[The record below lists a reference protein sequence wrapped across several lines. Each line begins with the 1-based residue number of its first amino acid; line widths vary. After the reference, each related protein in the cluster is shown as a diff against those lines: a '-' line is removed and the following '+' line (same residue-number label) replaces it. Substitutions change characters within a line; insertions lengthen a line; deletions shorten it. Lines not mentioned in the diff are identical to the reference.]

1 MLGKD
6 PDFAEDFNNGQFS
19 TDKILRERQRQEIC
33 GALNGSSTYFY
44 LFMLKNILEIFLGI
58 LFIIANILIALN
70 SEVAEIIGYLQ
81 KCKLCFR
88 TKSNFAKFHF

>member
-70 SEVAEIIGYLQ
+70 SEVEFVLYIIGYGYFQ
-81 KCKLCFR
+81 V
-88 TKSNFAKFHF
+88 SNMQIVF